1 MPRVQNVCRMFSCTW
16 HILIVSNV
24 PRSVETASER
34 EDRLRKRREHDRH
47 RRERET
53 NEERQIAKFVSA
65 WQDVGK
71 TTELDVMV

>member
-1 MPRVQNVCRMFSCTW
+1 MCQEVLKLQVKEKTG
-16 HILIVSNV
+16 
-24 PRSVETASER
+24 SEK
-34 EDRLRKRREHDRH
+34 EGSMTD